1 MATLD
6 RVLGI
11 ALANAA
17 AAIALALLAAAVGR
31 FTRRPAAAHALWVL
45 VLLKLVTPPVWT
57 VPIRVAMAPAT
68 PSAPGTTASTGSLAA
83 VRPRSTPPS
92 DFSAK
97 PNEFIESDDAA
108 GRRHRPG

>member
-17 AAIALALLAAAVGR
+17 AAIVLALLAAAVGR

-57 VPIRVAMAPAT
+57 VPIRVAIAPAT
-68 PSAPGTTASTGSLAA
+68 NSPPATTTPTVSLAA
-83 VRPRSTPPS
+83 ARP
-92 DFSAK
+92 A
-97 PNEFIESDDAA
+97 EHDA
-108 GRRHRPG
+108 RRFLRQAERICQIG